1 MKSRMPIIAIA
12 LVSGLTAAYLSSWR
26 EAVPAPRPVVE
37 TEIVPAAEVL
47 VAATD
52 LRLGTKLSEGQ
63 LKWLPWPADGLGS
76 GMIVRGKTPN
86 GLTQTVGALGRDT
99 FGPEQPIKK
108 DNIAPT

>member
-12 LVSGLTAAYLSSWR
+12 LVSGLTSGRVCSSWR
-26 EAVPAPRPVVE
+26 EAVPAPRPMVE

-52 LRLGTKLSEGQ
+52 LRLGTKLSDGR

-76 GMIVRGKTPN
+76 GMIVRDKTPN
-86 GLTQTVGALGRDT
+86 GLARTVWRHRSGNLRHERT
-99 FGPEQPIKK
+99 HQ
-108 DNIAPT
+108 